1 VYDDPW
7 CDARRLAARGFAW
20 EDSAVRRLLV
30 LALPLLVC
38 FAGFAP
44 ADEDSAKAAAT
55 RKLLKQN
62 VTVEYKDEALRDV
75 VDDLRNQIGKTRLFI
90 RPDTTSGV
98 QLNTK
103 ISLAMKDKPLEDVLN
118 AICDKNGWG
127 YFILTKGTYDGHLV
141 LKVGKERGYE
151 DGKESTAK
159 NDKDK
164 DKAKDKAKAKDK
176 KEVKKTDPDEKP
188 EPKAKA
194 EPKDKPAPKERPVDD
209 EDKVE
214 RSAALKLKAAKD
226 LLEEEKKERAIKVLE
241 DLLDRYPK
249 SKAAEEAKEL
259 LEKLKK

>member
-1 VYDDPW
+1 M
-7 CDARRLAARGFAW
+7 
-20 EDSAVRRLLV
+20 RRLLV

-38 FAGFAP
+38 SAGFAP
-44 ADEDSAKAAAT
+44 ADDDSAKATAT

-75 VDDLRNQIGKTRLFI
+75 VDDLRNQIGKTKLFVK
-90 RPDTTSGV
+90 PDTTSGV

-103 ISLAMKDKPLEDVLN
+103 ITLTMKDKPLEDVLN
-118 AICDKNGWG
+118 AICEKNGWG
-127 YFILTKGTYDGHLV
+127 YFILSKEKNAYDGHLV

-151 DGKESTAK
+151 EGKEATAK

-194 EPKDKPAPKERPVDD
+194 EPKDKGEPKERPVED

-214 RSAALKLKAAKD
+214 RSASLKLKAAKD